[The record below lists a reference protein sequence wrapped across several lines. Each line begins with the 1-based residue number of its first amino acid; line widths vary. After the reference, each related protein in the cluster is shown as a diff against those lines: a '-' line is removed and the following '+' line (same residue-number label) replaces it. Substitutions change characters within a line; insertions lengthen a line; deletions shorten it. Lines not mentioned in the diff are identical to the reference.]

1 MEFRDFGNA
10 GFKVSVVGFGAGQ
23 IGDRTHSEKEA
34 ENLLN
39 HVLDSGINLID
50 TARSYG
56 ASEERIGKYLS
67 HRRDEFFISTKVGY
81 GVDGVSDWSFAAVT
95 MGVEEALIKMKT
107 DRIDIV
113 HLHSCPIETLLRGEV
128 VEALE
133 NLVAQGKVK
142 VAAYSGEN
150 EALKYAVASGKF
162 GGVQA
167 SVNIFDQRV
176 IDGTLLDAK
185 KNGVGV
191 MAKRPTGNAP
201 WRFFERPVGHYCEE
215 YWKRMKRMN
224 LQLMLDWQE
233 TALRFTAY
241 AEGVCSIITGTTNIP
256 HLDENIKIVSRGPL
270 PDKCYSGIKNSF
282 RCNDD
287 NWRGQI

>member
-10 GFKVSVVGFGAGQ
+10 GFKVSVIGFGAGQ
-23 IGDRTHSEKEA
+23 IGDNSHSEKEV

-56 ASEERIGKYLS
+56 ASEERIGKYIS
-67 HRRDEFFISTKVGY
+67 HRRDEFYLSTKVGY
-81 GVDGVSDWSFAAVT
+81 GVEGVSDWSFAAVT
-95 MGVEEALIKMKT
+95 MGVEEALVKMRT
-107 DRIDIV
+107 DVIDIV

-128 VEALE
+128 VEALD
-133 NLVAQGKVK
+133 NLVVQGKVK
-142 VAAYSGEN
+142 VVAYVGES

-167 SVNIFDQRV
+167 SVNIFDQRD
-176 IDGTLLDAK
+176 IDGTLPDAK

-191 MAKRPTGNAP
+191 IAKRPGGNAP
-201 WRFFERPVGHYCEE
+201 WRYTERPIGHYCEV

-224 LQLMLDWQE
+224 LQLLMGWQE
-233 TALRFTAY
+233 TALRFAAFTN
-241 AEGVCSIITGTTNIP
+241 GVSSIITGTASIP
-256 HLDENIKIVSRGPL
+256 HLDENIKIVSRGKL
-270 PDKCYSGIKNSF
+270 PDKCYNGIRESF
-282 RCNDD
+282 KWNDD